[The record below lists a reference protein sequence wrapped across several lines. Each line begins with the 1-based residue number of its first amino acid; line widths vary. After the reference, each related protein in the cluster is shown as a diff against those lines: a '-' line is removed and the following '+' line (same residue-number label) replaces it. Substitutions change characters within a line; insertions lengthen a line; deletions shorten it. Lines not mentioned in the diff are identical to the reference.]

1 MASAI
6 EVHRAAHEAFNARDW
21 DRMRELTGPDVAF
34 IDHARGMTLRGVDEF
49 LGWVQE
55 WSTGMSDAR
64 IQEPRY
70 LDAGT
75 HSVCQFQGR
84 GVNDGPMGPANATGR
99 QIDLGFCEIVR
110 VDGDR
115 ITGGDMYYDAMT
127 MLAQLGV
134 VEAPAPA

>member
-1 MASAI
+1 MASAVD
-6 EVHRAAHEAFNARDW
+6 VHRAAHEAFNSRDW
-21 DRMRELTGPDVAF
+21 DAMRALTASDVVYS
-34 IDHARGMTLRGVDEF
+34 DHARGLTVRGVDDF

-64 IQEPRY
+64 VEEPQY

-99 QIDLGFCEIVR
+99 PLDLAFCEIVR

-115 ITGGDMYYDAMT
+115 IAGGDMYYDAMT

-134 VEAPAPA
+134 VEAPATA

>member
-1 MASAI
+1 MASAAD
-6 EVHRAAHEAFNARDW
+6 VHRAAHEAFNIRDF
-21 DRMRELTGPDVAF
+21 DRMRALTAPDVVYT
-34 IDHARGMTLRGVDEF
+34 DHARGMTVRGVDDF

-64 IQEPRY
+64 IEEPQY
-70 LDAGT
+70 LDAGK

-99 QIDLGFCEIVR
+99 PLDLALCEIVR

-115 ITGGDMYYDAMT
+115 IAGGDMYYDAMT
-127 MLAQLGV
+127 MLAQFGLV
-134 VEAPAPA
+134 DASAAA